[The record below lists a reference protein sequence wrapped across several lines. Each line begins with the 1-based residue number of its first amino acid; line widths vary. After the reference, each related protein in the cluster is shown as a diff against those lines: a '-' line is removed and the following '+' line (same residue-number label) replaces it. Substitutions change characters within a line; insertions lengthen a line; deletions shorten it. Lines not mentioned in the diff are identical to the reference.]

1 MYPVDLNKFIEK
13 YESVSSSGNCS
24 SGNCSKG
31 EGLDAQLEEVNKSSK
46 CWENGAMTA
55 REWLTIFRNHNE
67 LTKVNFLM
75 NND

>member
-24 SGNCSKG
+24 KE

-55 REWLTIFRNHNE
+55 REWLTIFRNHDE